1 MTHLPD
7 TDTCSAHMRR
17 PGGRRPAGHDRSLG
31 CEAAVDSRGPSRY
44 HEMRS
49 HASSEETKM
58 PVKVSVHQLQDHL
71 PELLDQVVKTGE
83 EYVVQ
88 RDGKD
93 CAVIVSARQ
102 WRRRGLGQRLDAL
115 GIAYRLG
122 GVKQAR
128 AEQLLA
134 AKQLGALTPAERREL
149 KALGREC
156 DAIMLRRAAALDKLP

>member
-1 MTHLPD
+1 
-7 TDTCSAHMRR
+7 
-17 PGGRRPAGHDRSLG
+17 
-31 CEAAVDSRGPSRY
+31 
-44 HEMRS
+44 MRS
-49 HASSEETKM
+49 RASTEETKM
-58 PVKVSVHQLQDHL
+58 PVKVSMHHLQDCL

-102 WRRRGLGQRLDAL
+102 WRRRALGQRLDAL
-115 GIAYRLG
+115 DTAYRLG
-122 GVKQAR
+122 GAKQAR

-134 AKQLGALTPAERREL
+134 ARLLRALTATERREL

-156 DAIMLRRAAALDKLP
+156 DAILRRRAAALDRRP